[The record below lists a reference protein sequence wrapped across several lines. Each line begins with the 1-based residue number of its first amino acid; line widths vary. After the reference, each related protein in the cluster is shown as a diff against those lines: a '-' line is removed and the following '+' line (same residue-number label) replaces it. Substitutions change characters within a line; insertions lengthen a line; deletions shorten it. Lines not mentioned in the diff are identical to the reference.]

1 MDMKVKRREG
11 RCVEGKGVKLSF
23 WRPCFPHPPSF
34 DVCVVQKIYVQAM
47 KSNNKKKSEEE
58 NRDRRG

>member
-11 RCVEGKGVKLSF
+11 RCVEGKDVKLSF
-23 WRPCFPHPPSF
+23 WGHAFLILPPPM
-34 DVCVVQKIYVQAM
+34 CVVQKIYLQAM

-58 NRDRRG
+58 NRDRRR